1 MENQPTCEVL
11 GEGRE
16 AFLLQCLDLVLQAQ
30 HYYQRTRRLLLACP
44 AQPSASAREV
54 WEDSRKKTMQM
65 SVSLGELKLAALSYV
80 P

>member
-1 MENQPTCEVL
+1 M
-11 GEGRE
+11 
-16 AFLLQCLDLVLQAQ
+16 
-30 HYYQRTRRLLLACP
+30 ACP